1 MQEIAGF
8 IREGANAY
16 LKRQFKTLVP
26 LILIIFVLLL
36 ATSPNKDIAIGRSLA
51 FLMGA
56 VFSASIGAFGM
67 NIATRANVRVA
78 NAAQHSF
85 KEALSIAFKAG
96 STTGMLT
103 VGLGLLGAT
112 VIYLIY
118 KDQATQ
124 VLIGF
129 GFGGS
134 LLAFFMRVGGGI
146 YTKAADVGADLVGKV
161 EKGIPEDDP
170 RNAAVIADLVG
181 DNVGDCAGMAADIFE
196 SYEVTLVAAIILGS
210 VSFGLPGVIFP
221 LLVRALGIFASGI
234 GILTV
239 KGDEK
244 KKDGMTAIRK
254 GFLIAAAL
262 SIIGFY
268 ALANYY
274 SHEIRFFYATT
285 GGLILAVV
293 VYYITEYFTSSKHK
307 PVLEIAKSSLTGPAT
322 TILSGLVVGY
332 ESSVYSVLAIAG
344 AILTSVVIFYG
355 DPQATAYGIAL
366 AGMGMLTTTGIIV
379 SMDSFG
385 PIADNAQG
393 IAEMSG
399 MDKGMDILDRLDSVG
414 NTTKAATKGFAIG
427 SAVVAATS
435 LFESF
440 VADTGIL
447 GIELTKPEV
456 FVGVLIGASV
466 PFLVSSM
473 TILAVSRA
481 AYTIVNEVRR
491 QFKEIKGIMEG
502 KAKPEY
508 DKVVTICTTTAI
520 KELVNPGIIA
530 ISFPIAL
537 GFLLREEALG
547 GFLVGIIVTG
557 QLLAVFMSNAGGAW
571 DNAKKAIEGGLYG
584 GKGSDAHKAA
594 VVGDTVGDPLKDTS
608 GPALNPLIKVMNL
621 VALLVAPYIA
631 ATKSPLIGIVA
642 VGLIVAVM
650 YYQRKSSL

>member
-1 MQEIAGF
+1 
-8 IREGANAY
+8 
-16 LKRQFKTLVP
+16 
-26 LILIIFVLLL
+26 
-36 ATSPNKDIAIGRSLA
+36 
-51 FLMGA
+51 
-56 VFSASIGAFGM
+56 
-67 NIATRANVRVA
+67 
-78 NAAQHSF
+78 
-85 KEALSIAFKAG
+85 
-96 STTGMLT
+96 
-103 VGLGLLGAT
+103 
-112 VIYLIY
+112 
-118 KDQATQ
+118 
-124 VLIGF
+124 
-129 GFGGS
+129 
-134 LLAFFMRVGGGI
+134 
-146 YTKAADVGADLVGKV
+146 
-161 EKGIPEDDP
+161 
-170 RNAAVIADLVG
+170 
-181 DNVGDCAGMAADIFE
+181 
-196 SYEVTLVAAIILGS
+196 
-210 VSFGLPGVIFP
+210 
-221 LLVRALGIFASGI
+221 
-234 GILTV
+234 
-239 KGDEK
+239 
-244 KKDGMTAIRK
+244 
-254 GFLIAAAL
+254 
-262 SIIGFY
+262 
-268 ALANYY
+268 
-274 SHEIRFFYATT
+274 
-285 GGLILAVV
+285 
-293 VYYITEYFTSSKHK
+293 
-307 PVLEIAKSSLTGPAT
+307 
-322 TILSGLVVGY
+322 
-332 ESSVYSVLAIAG
+332 
-344 AILTSVVIFYG
+344 
-355 DPQATAYGIAL
+355 
-366 AGMGMLTTTGIIV
+366 
-379 SMDSFG
+379 MDSFG

>member
-1 MQEIAGF
+1 MMGSF
-8 IREGANAY
+8 FSGA
-16 LKRQFKTLVP
+16 
-26 LILIIFVLLL
+26 
-36 ATSPNKDIAIGRSLA
+36 
-51 FLMGA
+51 
-56 VFSASIGAFGM
+56 IGAFGM

-78 NAAQHSF
+78 NAARESF

-96 STTGMLT
+96 ATTGMLT

-112 VIYLIY
+112 IIYMIY
-118 KDQATQ
+118 KEQATQ
-124 VLIGF
+124 VLVGF

-146 YTKAADVGADLVGKV
+146 YTKAADVGADLVGKI

-196 SYEVTLVAAIILGS
+196 SYEVTLVAAMILGS

-221 LLVRALGIFASGI
+221 LLVRALGIVASAVGI
-234 GILTV
+234 ISV
-239 KGDEK
+239 KGDEN
-244 KKDGMTAIRK
+244 KKDGMGAIRS
-254 GFLIAAAL
+254 GFLVAAVL
-262 SIIGFY
+262 SIIGFFV
-268 ALANYY
+268 LANYY
-274 SHEIRFFYATT
+274 SHEIKFFYATT
-285 GGLILAVV
+285 SGLVLAVV
-293 VYYITEYFTSSKHK
+293 VYYITEYFTSSKNK
-307 PVLEIAKSSLTGPAT
+307 PVLEIAKSSQTGPAT

-344 AILTSVVIFYG
+344 AIITSVVIFNG
-355 DPQATAYGIAL
+355 DPTAIAYGIAL
-366 AGMGMLTTTGIIV
+366 TGMGMLTTTGIIV

-399 MDKGMDILDRLDSVG
+399 MKQGMETLDKLDSVG

-440 VADTGIL
+440 VADSHIL
-447 GIELTKPEV
+447 GIELTDPKV
-456 FVGVLIGASV
+456 FVGMLVGASV

-481 AYTIVNEVRR
+481 AYSIVNEVRR
-491 QFKEIKGIMEG
+491 QFKEIKGIMER

-508 DKVVTICTTTAI
+508 DKVVTICTTTAT
-520 KELVNPGIIA
+520 KELVSPGLVAIA
-530 ISFPIAL
+530 FPIAL

-547 GFLVGIIVTG
+547 GFLAGIILTG

-571 DNAKKAIEGGLYG
+571 DNAKKAIEGERLYG

-608 GPALNPLIKVMNL
+608 GPALNPLIKVINL
-621 VALLVAPYIA
+621 VALLVAPSLV
-631 ATKSPLIGIVA
+631 ATNQATGVIIGIVA
-642 VGLIVAVM
+642 VGTILGVM
-650 YYQRKSSL
+650 VMQRKSSL